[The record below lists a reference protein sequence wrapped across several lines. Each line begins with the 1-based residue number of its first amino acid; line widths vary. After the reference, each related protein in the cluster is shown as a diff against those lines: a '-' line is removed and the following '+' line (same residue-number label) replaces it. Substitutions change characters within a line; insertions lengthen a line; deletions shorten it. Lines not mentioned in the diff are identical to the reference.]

1 VKRLLLIG
9 AGGVF
14 VAALLTLWFFWWAPG
29 PRPGPHLIVVKEGS
43 TVATVARDLA
53 KQGAIPGTARTYR
66 VMARIF
72 GSQDP
77 IQAGEFEIPR
87 GMSGASVLELLQHGK
102 PVLRLITVTEGM
114 PSIIV
119 EEKLAANPY
128 LTGPSPPIAEG
139 SLLPDSYS
147 FERGQARTTVVRQ
160 MQTAMTRTIDQLW
173 AGRSTECPI
182 GSKDQAIVLASIV
195 EKETGT
201 ASERPMIAGVYC
213 NRLRIGMKLD
223 ADPTVIYPVTRGK
236 PLGRRI
242 LKSELHADNGYNT
255 YRKAGLPVGPI
266 ANPGKASIAAVLH
279 PAQTKALYFV
289 ADGTG
294 GHVFADTL
302 AEHNANVAKWYAIRR
317 ARGQM

>member
-195 EKETGT
+195 EKETGK

-223 ADPTVIYPVTRGK
+223 ADPTVIYPVTKGK